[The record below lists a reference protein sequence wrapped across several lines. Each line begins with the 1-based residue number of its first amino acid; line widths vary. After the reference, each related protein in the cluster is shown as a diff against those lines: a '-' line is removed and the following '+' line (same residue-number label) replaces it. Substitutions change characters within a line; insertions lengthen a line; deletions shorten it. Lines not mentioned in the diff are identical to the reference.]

1 MQKAAKLRVEMA
13 ACSTEYK
20 CGEASAAITREG
32 EGPYPPGP
40 KFARS
45 IGGSIVG
52 SKFYKFEGPI
62 PIAAECA
69 RGRNR
74 SLRDGCH

>member
-32 EGPYPPGP
+32 EGPYPPGA
-40 KFARS
+40 K
-45 IGGSIVG
+45 I
-52 SKFYKFEGPI
+52 
-62 PIAAECA
+62 
-69 RGRNR
+69 R
-74 SLRDGCH
+74 SLDRGQYRWEQIL